1 MIEGFGTYR
10 WADGREFTG
19 EWRNQKIYGF
29 GVQNYAN
36 GRRYEG
42 FYKLDKRQ
50 GYGIYMMPD
59 QSTYSGS
66 WFEGKQHG
74 YGCVINSRNEL
85 KYGVWNNGTK
95 FVKLTPDQATEVQD
109 GYLDLQ
115 ATKQVQSSLGE
126 DKLTFFSQ
134 ISVLANKFE
143 PFDNFATEQ
152 AKFEL
157 NKCTQMENSERLAS
171 SLSELGIQCV

>member
-1 MIEGFGTYR
+1 
-10 WADGREFTG
+10 
-19 EWRNQKIYGF
+19 
-29 GVQNYAN
+29 
-36 GRRYEG
+36 
-42 FYKLDKRQ
+42 
-50 GYGIYMMPD
+50 MMPD

-95 FVKLTPDQATEVQD
+95 FVKLTPDQATEEQD

-171 SLSELGIQCV
+171 SLSELGI